1 MADTL
6 FVRRDIWSLAAD
18 DPIITGYAAAIEM
31 MRDRPSSDP
40 TSWTHQAAIHGF
52 GSRPAPPLANEC
64 RHQGWYFLPWHRMY
78 LYYFE
83 RIVRAAVVETGGPE
97 DWALPY
103 WNYGRNGRNATM
115 PLPFRPPPVGLA
127 ALAMPRNPGI
137 NTGATIPSTI
147 TSATRALARRVYTG
161 TPQFGGG
168 ATGPG
173 QFEGETGRLEQTP
186 HNDIHVTI
194 GGFMGNPDTAA
205 LDPIFW
211 LHHCNI
217 DRLWA
222 VWNGQRRLNPTD
234 GDWTDQPFSFFDADG
249 TEASKTCGEVNDTV
263 DDLSYTYRPR
273 PAPARRVTPAPTA
286 PQEAILTGSSLDEPE
301 PELVG
306 ASERPVE
313 LVGATARVSVPI
325 DPQARA
331 GLLGDTDA
339 DASATPRRV
348 YLNVEDIEAEQN
360 PGTVYGIYVNLPE
373 DAPPDVAALH
383 YAGNVSFFGIERARD
398 PRGDEHGHGMRVAM
412 EITDLV
418 RDLRETGDWDDETLD
433 VVFKPIEL
441 IPPEVPDHDDAVLM
455 ASERENPPVSIGRV
469 SVFYG

>member
-1 MADTL
+1 
-6 FVRRDIWSLAAD
+6 
-18 DPIITGYAAAIEM
+18 
-31 MRDRPSSDP
+31 
-40 TSWTHQAAIHGF
+40 
-52 GSRPAPPLANEC
+52 
-64 RHQGWYFLPWHRMY
+64 MY

-83 RIVRAAVVETGGPE
+83 RIVRAAVIETGGPE

-137 NTGATIPSTI
+137 NAGATIPPDDHAPDEGAGPAGLHRQRPS
-147 TSATRALARRVYTG
+147 SAAA
-161 TPQFGGG
+161 TP
-168 ATGPG
+168 APG

-186 HNDIHVTI
+186 HNDIHVAI
-194 GGFMGNPDTAA
+194 GGFMGNPDTAG

-222 VWNGQRRLNPTD
+222 VWNGQRRLNPD
-234 GDWTDQPFSFFDADG
+234 GRRRGPTRPFSFFDADG
-249 TEASKTCGEVNDTV
+249 TEASLTCGEVNDTI
-263 DDLSYTYRPR
+263 DRPR
-273 PAPARRVTPAPTA
+273 LHLPPQSGTGATGHARAPSYPGGDLDRLEP
-286 PQEAILTGSSLDEPE
+286 DEPE
-301 PELVG
+301 PRAGRRVG
-306 ASERPVE
+306 ASRWSSSARPP
-313 LVGATARVSVPI
+313 GSPSRSTQRAT
-325 DPQARA
+325 A

-339 DASATPRRV
+339 GAPRRV

-441 IPPEVPDHDDAVLM
+441 IPPEVPDDEDAVLM
-455 ASERENPPVSIGRV
+455 ASEGENPPVSIGRV
-469 SVFYG
+469 SVFFA

>member
-1 MADTL
+1 MADTV
-6 FVRRDIWSLAAD
+6 FVRRDIWSLAPD
-18 DPIITGYAAAIEM
+18 NPVVTSYAAAIEL

-40 TSWTHQAAIHGF
+40 TSWTYQAAIHGS
-52 GSRPAPPLANEC
+52 GAPSPPPLANEC

-83 RIVRAAVVETGGPE
+83 QIVRAAVIETGGPE

-103 WNYGRNGRNATM
+103 WNYGRNGRNATL
-115 PLPFRPPPVGLA
+115 PRPFRPPPAGLA

-137 NTGATIPSTI
+137 NTGATIPPEI
-147 TSATRALARRVYTG
+147 TSSQRALARRIYTG
-161 TPQFGGG
+161 VAEFGGG
-168 ATGPG
+168 DTGPG

-186 HNDIHVTI
+186 HNDIHVAI

-211 LHHCNI
+211 LHHANI

-222 VWNGQRRLNPTD
+222 VWNGQRRLNPSD
-234 GDWTDQPFSFFDADG
+234 DDWVDQTFSFFDADG
-249 TEASKTCGEVNDTV
+249 TEVSKACGEVDDTIA
-263 DDLSYTYRPR
+263 DLGYTYRPS
-273 PAPARRVTPAPTA
+273 PAPARRVTPAPA
-286 PQEAILTGSSLDEPE
+286 VPPEAILTGSSRESE

-306 ASERPVE
+306 ASEQPVE
-313 LVGATARVSVPI
+313 LVGTPARVTVPI
-325 DPQARA
+325 DQRAAA
-331 GLLGDTDA
+331 GLLADTDA
-339 DASATPRRV
+339 RAAPRRV

-373 DAPPDVAALH
+373 GAPPDVAALH

-441 IPPEVPDHDDAVLM
+441 ILPEVPDDDDAVLM

-469 SVFYG
+469 SVFFA

>member
-6 FVRRDIWSLAAD
+6 FVRRDIWSLAPD
-18 DPIITGYAAAIEM
+18 DPIVTGYAAAIEL
-31 MRDRPSSDP
+31 MRERPLRDP

-52 GSRPAPPLANEC
+52 DGASPPALSDEC

-83 RIVRAAVVETGGPE
+83 QIVRAAVIETGGPE

-103 WNYGRNGRNATM
+103 WNYGRNGRNATL
-115 PLPFRPPPVGLA
+115 PLAFRPPPVGLA
-127 ALAMPRNPGI
+127 ALAMPRNSGI
-137 NTGATIPSTI
+137 NAGATIPPTI
-147 TSATRALARRVYTG
+147 TSSTRALARRIYTG
-161 TPQFGGG
+161 TPEFGGG
-168 ATGPG
+168 DTPPG

-186 HNDIHVTI
+186 HNDIHVAI
-194 GGFMGNPDTAA
+194 GGFMGNPATAA

-222 VWNGQRRLNPTD
+222 VWNGQRRTNP
-234 GDWTDQPFSFFDADG
+234 GESSWTDQAFSFFDADG
-249 TEASKTCGEVNDTV
+249 TQVSKTCGEVNDTV
-263 DDLSYTYRPR
+263 ADLDYTYRPR
-273 PAPARRVTPAPTA
+273 PAPVRRVTPAPT
-286 PQEAILTGSSLDEPE
+286 PQEAILTGSSRDEPE

-306 ASERPVE
+306 ASAEPVQ
-313 LVGATARVSVPI
+313 LVGTAARVSVPI
-325 DPQARA
+325 DERARA
-331 GLLGDTDA
+331 DLLADTDA
-339 DASATPRRV
+339 APRRV

-418 RDLRETGDWDDETLD
+418 RDLRETGDWDDENLD
-433 VVFKPIEL
+433 VVFLPIEL
-441 IPPEVPDHDDAVLM
+441 IPPEVPDEDDAVLM